1 MEMNEFKP
9 RLIIEDRENIR
20 WLTISNPNRRNALT
34 RDILADLATALKP
47 QSIKDKSINVVVLTG
62 DEEGNC
68 FSSGFNIL
76 DIDEVE
82 KAKGL
87 DPISAPAQSIEKC
100 PVPVIA
106 AINGLVMGGAFEIA
120 MACDFRIADSEAR
133 LGMPP
138 AKIGLVYSG
147 EGLLRFIRQ
156 IPLSVVKRMFLL
168 GETLT
173 AEFAKENGI
182 VDEIVPSEDLNARTM
197 KWAEMVANN
206 APMAVE
212 GMLEILRMFVQR
224 VPVNEQEQA
233 LIADWREKTIASAD
247 LKEGLLAFKEK
258 RAPDFTGR

>member
-1 MEMNEFKP
+1 MEMNEFTP
-9 RLIIEDRENIR
+9 RLIIEDRERVR

-34 RDILADLATALKP
+34 RNILADLSTALDA
-47 QSIKDKSINVVVLTG
+47 QAIKANDINVVVLTG

-82 KAKGL
+82 KSSGL
-87 DPISAPAQSIEKC
+87 DPISGPAQAIEKC

-182 VDEIVPSEDLNARTM
+182 VDEIVPSEDLNNRTT
-197 KWAEMVANN
+197 KWAEMVTNN

-224 VPVNEQEQA
+224 VPVSETEQA
-233 LIADWREKTIASAD
+233 LIASWREKTIASND
-247 LKEGLLAFKEK
+247 LKEGLQAFKEK
-258 RAPDFTGR
+258 RAPDFTGQ